1 LSEQCGHYFYTKAQI
16 NFRKKSSSLDIYI
29 ELLEQIFIFRHV
41 LASGSVDQTVLL
53 WDLSEGKIAST
64 IKAHNEKIQALQ
76 WHPFEAQTLLTG
88 CCDQ

>member
-1 LSEQCGHYFYTKAQI
+1 
-16 NFRKKSSSLDIYI
+16 
-29 ELLEQIFIFRHV
+29 